1 MVHEGVA
8 LLRKCRDDNA
18 NFEAIIARY
27 DEVLSLKLDKTAL
40 VKLQKRI

>member
-1 MVHEGVA
+1 MVTEGLT

-40 VKLQKRI
+40 VKLTKKI